1 MPQKSLSKIN
11 FERLFI
17 WYRRKLFLAV
27 TSVEFINT
35 TCCIK
40 QYVFT
45 SIKWVRVRANLHFVN
60 WICVTIFPN
69 DTFFGIGTWF
79 CHKFETCW
87 QIPEYNWSIIWMN
100 IFFHYFI
107 YWNSY
112 YYSKTDCKIRDFN
125 RKNKKSSIILVVFC
139 NKFTANRKTTVFHS

>member
-1 MPQKSLSKIN
+1 MILY
-11 FERLFI
+11 E
-17 WYRRKLFLAV
+17 LFLSV
-27 TSVEFINT
+27 TFVEFINT

-45 SIKWVRVRANLHFVN
+45 SVEWVWVRTNLHFVN
-60 WICVTIFPN
+60 WVFVTIFPN

-79 CHKFETCW
+79 CQKFETCW
-87 QIPEYNWSIIWMN
+87 QIPENNWSIIWMN

-112 YYSKTDCKIRDFN
+112 YFSKTDCKIRDFN
-125 RKNKKSSIILVVFC
+125 RKNKNYTIILPIFWNNFALIVRTGTFHLP
-139 NKFTANRKTTVFHS
+139 KTRKYLQPNS